1 MHACTLVV
9 VAYLC
14 QYLEPNSQT
23 WPIMCVL
30 AIAIKSNSSG
40 EGDLAL

>member
-1 MHACTLVV
+1 MYMCTLVV

-14 QYLEPNSQT
+14 QYLEPDSQT
-23 WPIMCVL
+23 WPILCVL

-40 EGDLAL
+40 RGDLAL